1 MNLTDTNVIDLSKAK
16 AKLALKQKEEQ
27 FKQYLSSLKQDQL
40 QIEANYILNQSQGLD
55 EETLM
60 KSALLM
66 EELAKRVSANN
77 MSDTISG
84 FAKDLREKADSTE
97 GEDKL
102 Q

>member
-1 MNLTDTNVIDLSKAK
+1 MNQTDTNVIDLTRAK
-16 AKLALKQKEEQ
+16 AKLALKHKEEQ
-27 FKQYLSSLKQDQL
+27 FKKYLSSLRQDQL
-40 QIEANYILNQSQGLD
+40 QTEANYILNKSQGLD

-66 EELAKRVSANN
+66 EELAKRVSADK
-77 MSDTISG
+77 MSDTITG
-84 FAKDLREKADSTE
+84 FAKDLREKADATE

>member
-1 MNLTDTNVIDLSKAK
+1 MNQTDTNVIDLTRAK
-16 AKLALKQKEEQ
+16 AKLAFKHKEEQ
-27 FKQYLSSLKQDQL
+27 FKKYLSSLRQDQL
-40 QIEANYILNQSQGLD
+40 QTEANYILNKSQGLD

-66 EELAKRVSANN
+66 EELAKRVSADK
-77 MSDTISG
+77 MSDTITG
-84 FAKDLREKADSTE
+84 FAKDLREKADATE

>member
-1 MNLTDTNVIDLSKAK
+1 MNQTDTNVIDLTKAK
-16 AKLALKQKEEQ
+16 AKLALKHKEEQ
-27 FKQYLSSLKQDQL
+27 FKKYLSSLRQDQL
-40 QIEANYILNQSQGLD
+40 QTEANYILNKSQGLD

-66 EELAKRVSANN
+66 EELAKRVSANK
-77 MSDTISG
+77 MSDTITG
-84 FAKDLREKADSTE
+84 FAKDLREKADATE